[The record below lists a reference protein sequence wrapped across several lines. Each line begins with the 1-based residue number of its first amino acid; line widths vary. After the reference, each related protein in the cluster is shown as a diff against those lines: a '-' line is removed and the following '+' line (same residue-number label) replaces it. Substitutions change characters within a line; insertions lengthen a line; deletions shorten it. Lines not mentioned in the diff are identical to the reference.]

1 MKENVKKNKPHKT
14 CSNKNTNNN
23 AICSS
28 RNLLQS
34 GFCKVD
40 KPLLFGGKKNAA
52 NTHWIKSVEKQ
63 TCSNLKH
70 IIILSIHKCLKSVS
84 CYEHIHPFTS

>member
-1 MKENVKKNKPHKT
+1 MCTRMLRERSV
-14 CSNKNTNNN
+14 
-23 AICSS
+23 SS
-28 RNLLQS
+28 RRELLQTGPS
-34 GFCKVD
+34 KVD
-40 KPLLFGGKKNAA
+40 GRALRAA
-52 NTHWIKSVEKQ
+52 KSAVSTHWIKSVEKQ

>member
-1 MKENVKKNKPHKT
+1 MKENVKKKT
-14 CSNKNTNNN
+14 PQ
-23 AICSS
+23 
-28 RNLLQS
+28 NLLKQKHQRQCNLQLQELS
-34 GFCKVD
+34 AEW
-40 KPLLFGGKKNAA
+40 LLQGGQTLAVQGRKNAA

-70 IIILSIHKCLKSVS
+70 IIILSIRKCLESVS

>member
-1 MKENVKKNKPHKT
+1 MYKRTKTNKQKSENQNK
-14 CSNKNTNNN
+14 
-23 AICSS
+23 AIGSC
-28 RNLLQS
+28 RNLSLHT
-34 GFCKVD
+34 GLCKVD
-40 KPLLFGGKKNAA
+40 RPLLFGKKNAA
-52 NTHWIKSVEKQ
+52 STHWIKSVEKQ

>member
-1 MKENVKKNKPHKT
+1 MKIKIRQLAAVGICHFT
-14 CSNKNTNNN
+14 LAFARWTNP
-23 AICSS
+23 CC
-28 RNLLQS
+28 L
-34 GFCKVD
+34 
-40 KPLLFGGKKNAA
+40 GKKNAA
-52 NTHWIKSVEKQ
+52 STHWIKSVEKQ

>member
-1 MKENVKKNKPHKT
+1 MKENVKK
-14 CSNKNTNNN
+14 KNPQ
-23 AICSS
+23 
-28 RNLLQS
+28 NLLKQKHQRQCNLQLQELS
-34 GFCKVD
+34 AEW
-40 KPLLFGGKKNAA
+40 LLQGGQTLAVQGGKNAA

-70 IIILSIHKCLKSVS
+70 IIILSIRKCLKSVS